1 MKHAAFA
8 VSGAAFDADATSEQ
22 VYARAGYTDPDPD
35 PNPNPNP
42 NLDPEPNPHPD
53 PNPNPTQVYARAGAP
68 LVAHAL
74 RGGRGA
80 LFMYGQV
87 SCS

>member
-8 VSGAAFDADATSEQ
+8 VSGAAFDADATSE
-22 VYARAGYTDPDPD
+22 
-35 PNPNPNP
+35 
-42 NLDPEPNPHPD
+42 
-53 PNPNPTQVYARAGAP
+53 QVYARAGAP

-87 SCS
+87 SCP